1 MRPVLPRSLN
11 GYLLLGIGVIT
22 VPLLLAIAYAAFEM
36 GRLSKVTQQL
46 VHDSR
51 VASRVLQTIS
61 EEPSPFV
68 DKARHYQ
75 VLSSSSALD
84 DSARQLQSPSLIRAA
99 EDRAQHEKDVLNARK
114 ALAGFNEQDAIQS
127 TAVNELRGLLRAEA
141 ARRELETFVALQQ
154 QFADQIRSP
163 ASPWIAVGGKD
174 LSPTTPDSRPLKEQA
189 KRIVTLVNAQIDSEL
204 ASVKDR
210 TSTAQ
215 RELFWGSSMLIPLA
229 LITALSVILGIGRP
243 IRQVD
248 RAITELGSG
257 NFAREISVSGPVD
270 LKRLGQQLEWLRVRL
285 LDLAQERN
293 RFLRHMSHELKTPLA
308 NIREGTELLMDGA
321 VGELRPGQREV
332 TAILQENSI
341 KLQRM
346 IENLLSYSAWQSN
359 NVGLDPSEFRLRP
372 VVKQVL
378 ENQQLTLVSQRVRL
392 DVRIEDVTLYA
403 DRGKL
408 RLILENLL
416 SNAIKYSPRGGT
428 ITVRART
435 EGADLVTE
443 IADGGAGIPVAE
455 RAHVFEAFH
464 TGRAPGGHVRGTGI
478 GLSVVHEFV
487 QVHRGTIEIVDGEFR
502 GAHVRIRIPLRAE
515 IAPEAAAASPATTL
529 RRKAHAA

>member
-1 MRPVLPRSLN
+1 MRAALPSSLN

-22 VPLLLAIAYAAFEM
+22 MPLLAAILHATFQIRRLTDFSQALVNESVHTTELIQDMFELRNSL
-36 GRLSKVTQQL
+36 GQKAQVY
-46 VHDSR
+46 
-51 VASRVLQTIS
+51 RVLGSGQDLTNFNKQDAALNTTMS
-61 EEPSPFV
+61 ELR
-68 DKARHYQ
+68 A
-75 VLSSSSALD
+75 VL
-84 DSARQLQSPSLIRAA
+84 RAA
-99 EDRAQHEKDVLNARK
+99 EARSAVDAFAGMQRDIADSVRAPPPPARSGSGSGTAAVRLVPDFTPLDDQAAIISHYANAQK
-114 ALAGFNEQDAIQS
+114 VTELASLEDQTN
-127 TAVNELRGLLRAEA
+127 A
-141 ARRELETFVALQQ
+141 ARRL
-154 QFADQIRSP
+154 
-163 ASPWIAVGGKD
+163 
-174 LSPTTPDSRPLKEQA
+174 
-189 KRIVTLVNAQIDSEL
+189 
-204 ASVKDR
+204 
-210 TSTAQ
+210 
-215 RELFWGSSMLIPLA
+215 LFWESSLLIPLA
-229 LITALSVILGIGRP
+229 LAATLSFTLGIGRP

-257 NFAREISVSGPVD
+257 NFAREIAVSGPVD
-270 LKRLGQQLEWLRVRL
+270 LQRLGQQLEWLRGRL
-285 LDLAQERN
+285 LELAQERN

-332 TAILQENSI
+332 AAILQENSI

-359 NVGLDPSEFRLRP
+359 SVGLDAAEFRLRP
-372 VVKQVL
+372 MVKQVL

-392 DVRIEDVTLYA
+392 DVQVEDLTLYA

-428 ITVRART
+428 IVVRARA
-435 EGADLVTE
+435 EGAALVLDV
-443 IADGGAGIPVAE
+443 ADSGAGIPVAE
-455 RAHVFEAFH
+455 RTRVFEAFH

-487 QVHRGTIEIVDGEFR
+487 QVHRGTIDIVDGEFR
-502 GAHVRIRIPLRAE
+502 GAHFRIRMPLRAE
-515 IAPEAAAASPATTL
+515 PPSPVPTVVAGAPAP

>member
-1 MRPVLPRSLN
+1 MRAALPSSLN

-22 VPLLLAIAYAAFEM
+22 MPLLAAILHATFQIRRLTDFSQALVNESVHTTELIQDMFELRNSLGQKAQVYRVLGSSQDLANFDKQNAALNSTMGELRAVLRAPEARSAVDTFTGMQRDIADSIRAPPAARTTPDFAALDAQAAIISHYANAQ
-36 GRLSKVTQQL
+36 KVTEL
-46 VHDSR
+46 
-51 VASRVLQTIS
+51 ASLEDQT
-61 EEPSPFV
+61 
-68 DKARHYQ
+68 
-75 VLSSSSALD
+75 
-84 DSARQLQSPSLIRAA
+84 
-99 EDRAQHEKDVLNARK
+99 N
-114 ALAGFNEQDAIQS
+114 
-127 TAVNELRGLLRAEA
+127 A
-141 ARRELETFVALQQ
+141 ARRL
-154 QFADQIRSP
+154 
-163 ASPWIAVGGKD
+163 
-174 LSPTTPDSRPLKEQA
+174 
-189 KRIVTLVNAQIDSEL
+189 
-204 ASVKDR
+204 
-210 TSTAQ
+210 
-215 RELFWGSSMLIPLA
+215 LFWESSLLIPLA
-229 LITALSVILGIGRP
+229 LAATLSFTLGIGRP

-257 NFAREISVSGPVD
+257 NFAREIAVSGPID
-270 LKRLGQQLEWLRVRL
+270 LQRLGQQLEWLRGRL
-285 LDLAQERN
+285 LELAQERN

-321 VGELRPGQREV
+321 VGALRPGQREV
-332 TAILQENSI
+332 AAILQENSI

-359 NVGLDPSEFRLRP
+359 SVGLDAAEFRLRP
-372 VVKQVL
+372 MVKQVL

-392 DVRIEDVTLYA
+392 DVQIEDLTLYA

-428 ITVRART
+428 IVVRARA
-435 EGADLVTE
+435 EGTQLLLDVADT
-443 IADGGAGIPVAE
+443 GAGIPVAE
-455 RAHVFEAFH
+455 RTRVFEAFH

-502 GAHVRIRIPLRAE
+502 GAHFRIRMPLRAE
-515 IAPEAAAASPATTL
+515 QPEPVPALSAGAATP

>member
-1 MRPVLPRSLN
+1 MRAALPRSLN

-22 VPLLLAIAYAAFEM
+22 VPLLAAILHATIQMRRLTLYSQQVVQESVQTTRLLQQMSKERSTFE
-36 GRLSKVTQQL
+36 
-46 VHDSR
+46 DS
-51 VASRVLQTIS
+51 
-61 EEPSPFV
+61 
-68 DKARHYQ
+68 ARHYQ
-75 VLSSSSALD
+75 AMTPSSTDQDTELH
-84 DSARQLQSPSLIRAA
+84 RKQ
-99 EDRAQHEKDVLNARK
+99 VLNAAK
-114 ALAGFNEQDAIQS
+114 TLTTFNDHDIKLS
-127 TAVNELRGLLRAEA
+127 TAVDELRGLLRAPVA
-141 ARRELETFVALQQ
+141 HIALES
-154 QFADQIRSP
+154 FATMQRSIAEQIRSP
-163 ASPWIAVGGKD
+163 AVPWSAYISKGV
-174 LSPTTPDSRPLKEQA
+174 LPTDPDFTPLKEQEDLLSA
-189 KRIVTLVNAQIDSEL
+189 HGTAQIDSEL
-204 ASVKDR
+204 ASLGDQTNAAR
-210 TSTAQ
+210 
-215 RELFWGSSMLIPLA
+215 RLLFWESSLLIPLA
-229 LITALSVILGIGRP
+229 LVATLSFALGIGRP

-257 NFAREISVSGPVD
+257 NFAREILVSGPVD
-270 LKRLGQQLEWLRVRL
+270 LQRLGEQLEWLRGRL

-359 NVGLDPSEFRLRP
+359 SVGLDPSEFRLRP

-392 DVRIEDVTLYA
+392 DVRIEDLTLLA

-428 ITVRART
+428 ISVRAR
-435 EGADLVTE
+435 
-443 IADGGAGIPVAE
+443 ADGTNLLLDVADSGAGIPLAE
-455 RAHVFEAFH
+455 RARVFEAFH

-487 QVHRGTIEIVDGEFR
+487 QVHRGIIKIVDGEFR
-502 GAHVRIRIPLRAE
+502 GAHFRIRMPLRADTPPE
-515 IAPEAAAASPATTL
+515 LAATDAPIAT